1 MTHLSFPNLSG
12 KLVNLR
18 KLSMDDTAT
27 IVSLMS
33 YEISKYL
40 YEVLHP
46 YKIDDALKFIKSSCD
61 DFKSHKTIIFAIDY
75 KNKSQSIKLLVELS
89 VLKILILLIKK
100 QI

>member
-18 KLSMDDTAT
+18 KLSTLDDAAT

-40 YEVLHP
+40 YEVPHP

-75 KNKSQSIKLLVELS
+75 KNKSQS
-89 VLKILILLIKK
+89 LIFHNNWI
-100 QI
+100 